1 MSAPISKSRSL
12 AAFLQHLRSLG
23 QPPRPVTSA
32 SGAPPQPPKVPLCPL
47 MAPGDMQNATALPGP
62 TNWPLLGSLL
72 EILWK
77 GGLKKQHD
85 TLVNISSRPNALFPP
100 CPGLQWHSNPSQRR
114 AARALG
120 ARCALVSGQRR
131 SPGPGVEG
139 GGRSEERPGA
149 AQVRADPAGARR
161 LQAEYHRKYGKI
173 FRMKLGSFDS
183 VHLGSPCLLEAL
195 YRTESAYPQRLE
207 VKPWKA
213 YRDYREE
220 GYGLLILEGKD
231 WQRVRS
237 AFQKK
242 LMKPVEI
249 MKLDSKI
256 NEVLADF
263 MGRLDELCD
272 ERGHIE
278 DLYSEL
284 NKWSFESICL
294 VLYERRFGLLQKNA
308 EDEALNFITA
318 IKTDECGQDR
328 GCPLNGGFQKAQG
341 AVMMSTFGKMMVTP
355 VELHKRLNTKIWQD
369 HTLAW
374 DTIFKSVK
382 TCINNRLEK
391 YSQLPS
397 ADFLCDIY
405 HHNQLSKKELY
416 AAVTELQLAAVETTA
431 NSLMWILYNL
441 SRNPQVQQKLR
452 QEILSVLPENR
463 PPRAEDLR
471 NMPYLKACLKES
483 MRLTPSVPFTTRT
496 LDKATVLGEYTLPKG
511 TVLMLNTHVL
521 GSSEDNFED
530 SSQFRPER
538 WLQEKKINPFAHLPF
553 GIGKRMCIGRRLAE
567 LQLHLALC
575 WIIRKYDIVATDN
588 EPVEMLHL
596 GILVPS
602 RELPIAFRQR

>member
-1 MSAPISKSRSL
+1 MSSPIGKSRSL
-12 AAFLQHLRSLG
+12 AAFLQELRSLG
-23 QPPRPVTSA
+23 QPPRPVTSTA
-32 SGAPPQPPKVPLCPL
+32 CAPRRPREVPLCP
-47 MAPGDMQNATALPGP
+47 MMEQGEAQDAAALPGP
-62 TNWPLLGSLL
+62 TKWPLLGSLL

-85 TLVNISSRPNALFPP
+85 TL
-100 CPGLQWHSNPSQRR
+100 
-114 AARALG
+114 
-120 ARCALVSGQRR
+120 
-131 SPGPGVEG
+131 
-139 GGRSEERPGA
+139 
-149 AQVRADPAGARR
+149 
-161 LQAEYHRKYGKI
+161 AEYHEKYGKI

-207 VKPWKA
+207 IKPWKA

-220 GYGLLILEGKD
+220 GYGLLILEGED

-249 MKLDSKI
+249 MKLDNKI

-263 MGRLDELCD
+263 TGRISELCD
-272 ERGHIE
+272 EQGCIE

-294 VLYERRFGLLQKNA
+294 VLYEKRFGLLQKNA
-308 EDEALNFITA
+308 GDEALHFIMA
-318 IKTDECGQDR
+318 IKT
-328 GCPLNGGFQKAQG
+328 
-341 AVMMSTFGKMMVTP
+341 MMSTFGRMMVTP
-355 VELHKRLNTKIWQD
+355 VELHKSLNTKVWQA

-374 DTIFKSVK
+374 DTIFKSGNVA
-382 TCINNRLEK
+382 TCTQQPCLRSCCQK
-391 YSQLPS
+391 
-397 ADFLCDIY
+397 
-405 HHNQLSKKELY
+405 
-416 AAVTELQLAAVETTA
+416 TA
-431 NSLMWILYNL
+431 NSLMWILFNL
-441 SRNPQVQQKLR
+441 SRNPHVQQKLLK
-452 QEILSVLPENR
+452 EIQSVLPENQM
-463 PPRAEDLR
+463 PRAEDLR

-496 LDKATVLGEYTLPKG
+496 LDKAMVLGEYALPKG

-521 GSSEDNFED
+521 GSNEENFED

-538 WLQEKKINPFAHLPF
+538 WLQDKKKINPFAHLPF

-575 WIIRKYDIVATDN
+575 WIVRKYAIVATDK

-602 RELPIAFRQR
+602 RQLPVAFHQR

>member
-1 MSAPISKSRSL
+1 MSSPIGKSRSL
-12 AAFLQHLRSLG
+12 AAFLQELRSLG
-23 QPPRPVTSA
+23 QPPRPVTSTA
-32 SGAPPQPPKVPLCPL
+32 CGPRRPREVPLCP
-47 MAPGDMQNATALPGP
+47 MMEQGEAQDAAALPGP
-62 TNWPLLGSLL
+62 TKWPLLGSLL

-85 TLVNISSRPNALFPP
+85 TL
-100 CPGLQWHSNPSQRR
+100 
-114 AARALG
+114 
-120 ARCALVSGQRR
+120 
-131 SPGPGVEG
+131 
-139 GGRSEERPGA
+139 
-149 AQVRADPAGARR
+149 
-161 LQAEYHRKYGKI
+161 AEYHKKYGKI

-207 VKPWKA
+207 IKPWKA

-220 GYGLLILEGKD
+220 GYGLLILEGED

-249 MKLDSKI
+249 MKLDNKI

-263 MGRLDELCD
+263 TGRIGELCD
-272 ERGHIE
+272 ERGCIE

-294 VLYERRFGLLQKNA
+294 VLYEKRFGLLQKNA
-308 EDEALNFITA
+308 GDEALNFIMA
-318 IKTDECGQDR
+318 IKT
-328 GCPLNGGFQKAQG
+328 
-341 AVMMSTFGKMMVTP
+341 MMSTFGRMMVTP
-355 VELHKRLNTKIWQD
+355 VELHKSLNTKVWQA

-382 TCINNRLEK
+382 SCVDNRLEK
-391 YSQLPS
+391 YSEQPS
-397 ADFLCDIY
+397 MDFISDIY

-441 SRNPQVQQKLR
+441 SRNHHVQQKLLK
-452 QEILSVLPENR
+452 EIQSVLPENQM
-463 PPRAEDLR
+463 PRAEDLR

-496 LDKATVLGEYTLPKG
+496 LDKAMVLGEYALPKG

-521 GSSEDNFED
+521 GSNEENFED

-538 WLQEKKINPFAHLPF
+538 WLQDKKKINPFAHLPF

-567 LQLHLALC
+567 LQLHLAVC
-575 WIIRKYDIVATDN
+575 WIVRKYDIVATDK

-596 GILVPS
+596 GIMVPS
-602 RELPIAFRQR
+602 RQLPVAFYQR

>member
-1 MSAPISKSRSL
+1 MLRTFQTTMSSPISKSRSL
-12 AAFLQHLRSLG
+12 VAFFQQFCSTG
-23 QPPRPVTSA
+23 QPPRPVTSTA
-32 SGAPPQPPKVPLCPL
+32 CAPPRPQEVPVCPL
-47 MAPGDMQNATALPGP
+47 MERGEAQNLAALPGP

-85 TLVNISSRPNALFPP
+85 TL
-100 CPGLQWHSNPSQRR
+100 
-114 AARALG
+114 
-120 ARCALVSGQRR
+120 
-131 SPGPGVEG
+131 
-139 GGRSEERPGA
+139 
-149 AQVRADPAGARR
+149 
-161 LQAEYHRKYGKI
+161 AEYHKKFGKI

-195 YRTESAYPQRLE
+195 YRTESAYPKRLE
-207 VKPWKA
+207 IKPWKA
-213 YRDYREE
+213 YRDYRQE

-231 WQRVRS
+231 WQRVRN

-249 MKLDSKI
+249 MKLDNKI
-256 NEVLADF
+256 NEVMADF
-263 MGRLDELCD
+263 MGRMDELCN

-278 DLYSEL
+278 DLYGEL

-294 VLYERRFGLLQKNA
+294 VLYEKRFGLLQKDA
-308 EDEALNFITA
+308 GDEALEFIKA
-318 IKTDECGQDR
+318 IKT
-328 GCPLNGGFQKAQG
+328 
-341 AVMMSTFGKMMVTP
+341 MMSTFGKMMVTP
-355 VELHKRLNTKIWQD
+355 VELHRSLNTKVWQA

-382 TCINNRLEK
+382 SCIDQRLEK
-391 YSQLPS
+391 HSEQPGR
-397 ADFLCDIY
+397 DFLCDIY
-405 HHNQLSKKELY
+405 HRNQLSKKELY

-441 SRNPQVQQKLR
+441 SRNRHVQQKLLK
-452 QEILSVLPENR
+452 EIHSVLPVR
-463 PPRAEDLR
+463 QMPQAADVRK
-471 NMPYLKACLKES
+471 MPYLKACLKES

-496 LDKATVLGEYTLPKG
+496 LDKATVLGEYALPKG
-511 TVLMLNTHVL
+511 TVLMLNTQVL
-521 GSSEDNFED
+521 GSNEEHFED
-530 SSQFRPER
+530 PSQFRPDR
-538 WLQEKKINPFAHLPF
+538 WLQEKKKINPFAHLPF
-553 GIGKRMCIGRRLAE
+553 GIGKRMCLGRRLAE

-575 WIIRKYDIVATDN
+575 WIVRKYDIVATDL

>member
-1 MSAPISKSRSL
+1 MSCPIDKRRTL
-12 AAFLQHLRSLG
+12 IAFLRRLRDLG
-23 QPPRPVTSA
+23 QPPRSVTSKA
-32 SGAPPQPPKVPLCPL
+32 SASRAPKEVPLCPL
-47 MAPGDMQNATALPGP
+47 MTDGETRNVTSLPGP

-72 EILWK
+72 EIFWK

-85 TLVNISSRPNALFPP
+85 TL
-100 CPGLQWHSNPSQRR
+100 
-114 AARALG
+114 
-120 ARCALVSGQRR
+120 
-131 SPGPGVEG
+131 
-139 GGRSEERPGA
+139 
-149 AQVRADPAGARR
+149 
-161 LQAEYHRKYGKI
+161 AEYHKKYGQI

-183 VHLGSPCLLEAL
+183 VHLGSPSLLEAL
-195 YRTESAYPQRLE
+195 YRTESAHPQRLE
-207 VKPWKA
+207 IKPWKA
-213 YRDYREE
+213 YRDHRNEA
-220 GYGLLILEGKD
+220 YGLMILEGQE

-249 MKLDSKI
+249 MKLDKKI

-263 MGRLDELCD
+263 LERMDELCD
-272 ERGHIE
+272 ERGRIP

-294 VLYERRFGLLQKNA
+294 VLYEKRFGLLQK
-308 EDEALNFITA
+308 ETEEEALTFITA
-318 IKTDECGQDR
+318 IKT
-328 GCPLNGGFQKAQG
+328 
-341 AVMMSTFGKMMVTP
+341 MMSTFGKMMVTP
-355 VELHKRLNTKIWQD
+355 VELHKRLNTKVWQA

-382 TCINNRLEK
+382 PCIDNRLQR
-391 YSQLPS
+391 YSQQPG

-405 HHNQLSKKELY
+405 QQDHLSKKELY

-441 SRNPQVQQKLR
+441 SRNPQAQRRLLQEVQ
-452 QEILSVLPENR
+452 SVLPDNQT
-463 PPRAEDLR
+463 PRAEDLR

-496 LDKATVLGEYTLPKG
+496 LDKPTVLGEYALPKG
-511 TVLMLNTHVL
+511 TVLTLNTQVL

-530 SSQFRPER
+530 SHKFRPER
-538 WLQEKKINPFAHLPF
+538 WLQKEKKINPFAHLPF

-575 WIIRKYDIVATDN
+575 WIIQKYDIVATDN

-602 RELPIAFRQR
+602 RELPIAFRPR